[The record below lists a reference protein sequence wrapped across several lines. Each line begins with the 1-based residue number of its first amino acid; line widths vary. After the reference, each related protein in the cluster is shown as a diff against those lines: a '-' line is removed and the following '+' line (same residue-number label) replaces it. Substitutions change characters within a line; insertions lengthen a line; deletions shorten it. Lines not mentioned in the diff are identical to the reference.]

1 MSKHIINAGATS
13 QRFYI
18 YLQDSTTGQGETG
31 VVAATC
37 YYLRD
42 SVSGSMPAA
51 VTLTFG
57 AVFASPGTYPA
68 WSSGAVR
75 EIGYMPGLYLID
87 IPDAVFA
94 AGARNAVVQIFP
106 TSGTP
111 WLPVNLEFT
120 LSAVNVY
127 DSVRMGMTA
136 LPNFNAGV
144 LGGLPLS
151 INTAGA
157 VNTVQING
165 TTQTARDIGASVLLS
180 SGTGT
185 GQISLSSGLVTL
197 AGVTHTN
204 AVIPTVTT
212 VTNNVGVGSI
222 ANNVITKI
230 TDGTLTAAKFGDSAL
245 VIGNAAAGGVKAYLA
260 ASAVNSTVLANDAIT
275 STKIANDAI
284 TAGKIATGAIDAD
297 AIAAD
302 AITNAKIADSA
313 ITIRLSTD
321 ATASEGRLFAGA
333 VAGDVW
339 NALLASYTTAN
350 TFGARIVR
358 TRDTSPQ
365 NEVTITGSYH
375 LAADVHEIQPATITA
390 ADFAANAIDANALAT
405 SAVTEIAN
413 GVMNTD
419 PSTYASSTSGYW
431 LYQAGLNSQGII
443 SDTNLM
449 TASPYIESIA
459 DSLLNRN
466 VGGGSNSGRLVKEA
480 LYALRNKS
488 VITGSTLSVYDAVD
502 VLSWTAAVTSSTTAD
517 PVTGIDP

>member
-31 VVAATC
+31 VIAATC

-68 WSSGAVR
+68 FSSGGVR

-87 IPDAVFA
+87 LPDAIFA

-120 LSAVNVY
+120 LSAVSLF

-144 LGGLPLS
+144 IGGLPLS

-165 TTQTARDIGASVLLS
+165 TNQTARDIGASVLLS

-185 GQISLSSGLVTL
+185 GQISLSSG
-197 AGVTHTN
+197 A
-204 AVIPTVTT
+204 VTT
-212 VTNNVGVGSI
+212 GSI
-222 ANNVITKI
+222 SNGAITSATFGTGAITATVIA
-230 TDGTLTAAKFGDSAL
+230 DGAIDAATFADSAL
-245 VIGNAAAGGVKAYLA
+245 VIGSGVGAGVKAYLGA
-260 ASAVNSTVLANDAIT
+260 GS
-275 STKIANDAI
+275 I
-284 TAGKIATGAIDAD
+284 TAGVIADAAIDAATFTDSALVIGSGAGTGVKAYLGAGSITAGVIATDAIDADAIANSAITIRMSGDGTASEGRIIAGSIASDVWNASLASYNAGSSFGQRILRSSNAQSECDVSASRHIAAEVHAMQNAVITAASIATGAIDAD
-297 AIAAD
+297 A
-302 AITNAKIADSA
+302 
-313 ITIRLSTD
+313 
-321 ATASEGRLFAGA
+321 
-333 VAGDVW
+333 
-339 NALLASYTTAN
+339 
-350 TFGARIVR
+350 
-358 TRDTSPQ
+358 
-365 NEVTITGSYH
+365 
-375 LAADVHEIQPATITA
+375 
-390 ADFAANAIDANALAT
+390 LAT
-405 SAVTEIAN
+405 DAVTEIAN

-459 DSLLNRN
+459 DTLLNRN

-488 VITGSTLSVYDAVD
+488 QIVGTTLSVYDASD
-502 VLSWTAAVTSSTTAD
+502 ALSWTATVASSASAD